1 MIRMIAELR
10 IPLYHWRQYDLT
22 DDDRIVIVDGCKGN
36 SNVVDLTGREVAVID
51 HHQSLTTDDVE
62 FRDIRPAYG
71 SCSTIICEY
80 FLEQK
85 ILPSTEAAS
94 ALHIGLARDTDLFT
108 RKMTEMDLK
117 ALSFLYPLSDTE
129 KVNSI
134 LRNNIQLSDLAYYRN
149 ILSLLEVDRGTAYC
163 FLPEGCPQ
171 NLMGILGDF
180 ILSLQEIHFV
190 ALFARNG
197 DQVSLSFRNNWPDKD
212 ASAIMK
218 AFTSGA
224 GHGGGHREMAGGIIL
239 RYREGDESG
248 WFDRLRGLL

>member
-1 MIRMIAELR
+1 MIAVLE
-10 IPLYHWRQYDLT
+10 IPIYHWKQYQLT

-51 HHQSLTTDDVE
+51 HHKSLTTEDVE
-62 FRDIRPAYG
+62 FVDIRPEYG

-80 FLEQK
+80 YREQG
-85 ILPSTEAAS
+85 LVPSKRAAS

-108 RKMTEMDLK
+108 RGMSEMDLQ
-117 ALSFLYPLSDTE
+117 AMSFLYPHSDTE
-129 KVNSI
+129 TVNSI
-134 LRNNIQLSDLAYYRN
+134 LRNNIQLSDLDYYRN
-149 ILSLLEVDRGTAYC
+149 ILSLLEVDKGSAYC
-163 FLPEGCPQ
+163 YLPDGCPQ

-197 DQVSLSFRNNWPDKD
+197 ETISLSFRNNLPERD

-218 AFTSGA
+218 KFTAGV
-224 GHGGGHREMAGGIIL
+224 GHGGGHNEMAGGIL
-239 RYREGDESG
+239 LKYSEGDEKH
-248 WFDRLRGLL
+248 WFDRLKELF